1 MAAYI
6 DLALDVDA
14 ARTRR
19 RLDWAPNPDRHVL
32 RRMTEMVQNLKDHPD
47 EWRLRR
53 LRKQVRRTA
62 LPARRRIEG

>member
-1 MAAYI
+1 
-6 DLALDVDA
+6 
-14 ARTRR
+14 
-19 RLDWAPNPDRHVL
+19 
-32 RRMTEMVQNLKDHPD
+32 MTEMVRNLKDHPD